1 MEFVRR
7 TPSSE
12 APAGDSSDSLAPRAA
27 APHELVMQWFAQ
39 IWQHLPQ
46 FFDVQPE
53 QDRWDSAAA
62 EEYAA
67 EDNGRGHPSA
77 AAPPSAPSLTTPSPE
92 VAEGAS
98 RQLMRRLSRVAMN
111 KNEAESSA
119 GKAAG
124 PRRESLMKTRL
135 VDALQRLNVGTMQ
148 KPEQPSAFLDFVR
161 DVAPNLKDQLN
172 MLRFVTLEDFEA
184 AGEIP
189 RSGSD
194 PAFRHVLGGPA
205 GGGTHGGT
213 NRNVSQPFSNFD
225 RKKTVF
231 IFISH
236 RWLRPPHHTSLGDT
250 WLRPPHHTSLG
261 DTWLRPPHH
270 TSLGDTWQVAA
281 PKGGAPGRPAA
292 SDAKA
297 PPDRR
302 GVQAAEGQAEAHTRV
317 VLHRTMVQIRMPSSP
332 PLVTRGMPSSPYRP
346 W

>member
-124 PRRESLMKTRL
+124 RS
-135 VDALQRLNVGTMQ
+135 
-148 KPEQPSAFLDFVR
+148 
-161 DVAPNLKDQLN
+161 
-172 MLRFVTLEDFEA
+172 
-184 AGEIP
+184 P
-189 RSGSD
+189 RSGTR
-194 PAFRHVLGGPA
+194 FL
-205 GGGTHGGT
+205 
-213 NRNVSQPFSNFD
+213 PFSTQPLRSGEARGTRNF
-225 RKKTVF
+225 
-231 IFISH
+231 
-236 RWLRPPHHTSLGDT
+236 
-250 WLRPPHHTSLG
+250 
-261 DTWLRPPHH
+261 
-270 TSLGDTWQVAA
+270 A
-281 PKGGAPGRPAA
+281 PVCKC
-292 SDAKA
+292 KIKFK
-297 PPDRR
+297 
-302 GVQAAEGQAEAHTRV
+302 
-317 VLHRTMVQIRMPSSP
+317 LF
-332 PLVTRGMPSSPYRP
+332 
-346 W
+346 